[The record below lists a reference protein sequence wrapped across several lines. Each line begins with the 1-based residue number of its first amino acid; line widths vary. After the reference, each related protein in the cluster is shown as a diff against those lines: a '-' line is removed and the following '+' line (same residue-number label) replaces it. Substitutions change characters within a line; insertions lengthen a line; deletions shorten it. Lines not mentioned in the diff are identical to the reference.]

1 MSIYSDVDIAAIVN
15 RIGPVARQHADDS
28 EQQRNL
34 AQPVVE
40 VMIEQKAF
48 KTMTPKSLGGLEL
61 DPVSFHRIIED
72 LSVWD
77 ASTGWCAWIPGTGG
91 WGSSNAD
98 DDVAEERLGPADA
111 CGAGALFPPGR
122 AVPVEGGYMVTGR
135 WPYGSGCGHA
145 TTLGGFCNVY
155 EGDTLRMSPFGM
167 PEMLSVGV
175 RRDEAQILDTWHV
188 SGLAGSGSHD
198 IVIDNVFVP
207 EKYTRVIGPAPKGK
221 HFQSPIY
228 NYPFMAIFGSPIGSV
243 ATGIARGAIDEAIRV
258 GSAKKPVTTDTP
270 LRDRPVFQLYVAD
283 AIAAMSSAKAWHM
296 QEVDTMWQTVAA
308 GGVPDLEAR
317 GRLILAS
324 THATRSAAH
333 AVQLAYTACGGSA
346 NYKTSPLQRALRD
359 VHATTQHAGTSPHNL
374 ESSAKLLLGMAPD
387 NPMIFL

>member
-1 MSIYSDVDIAAIVN
+1 MSIYSDVDIDAIVK
-15 RIGPVARQHADDS
+15 RIGPVAREYADQS
-28 EQQRNL
+28 ERERNL
-34 AQPVVE
+34 AQPVVD

-61 DPVSFHRIIED
+61 DPVSFHRIVED

-77 ASTGWCAWIPGTGG
+77 ASTGWCVWIPGA
-91 WGSSNAD
+91 GSWASSDSD
-98 DDVAEERLGPADA
+98 DDVAEERLGPVDA

-135 WPYGSGCGHA
+135 WPYCSGSGHS

-155 EGDTLRMSPFGM
+155 ENDTLRMSPFGM
-167 PEMLSVGV
+167 PEMRAVSV

-188 SGLAGSGSHD
+188 NGLAGTGSHD
-198 IVIDNVFVP
+198 VLMENLFVP
-207 EKYTRVIGPAPKGK
+207 EKYTRAIGPAPKGK

-228 NYPFMAIFGSPIGSV
+228 NYPFLAIFGSPIGSV
-243 ATGIARGAIDEAIRV
+243 ATGIARAAIDEAMRV
-258 GSAKKPVTTDTP
+258 GTAKKPAMADVT
-270 LRDRPVFQLYVAD
+270 LRDRPVFQLYIAD
-283 AIAAMSSAKAWHM
+283 AIASMNSAKAWHM
-296 QEVDTMWQTVAA
+296 QEVDSMWKTVAA
-308 GGVPDLEAR
+308 GGVPDIEAR
-317 GRLILAS
+317 ARLTLAS

-346 NYKTSPLQRALRD
+346 NYKNSPLQRMLRD
-359 VHATTQHAGTSPHNL
+359 VQATTQHAGTSPHNL
-374 ESSAKLLLGMAPD
+374 ETSAKLLLGLPPD